1 MILNIFTDW
10 IIMEFDI
17 WITLLLATIAISISP
32 GAGAVVSMNYGIKY
46 GLKKSYPTIFG
57 LQAGLI
63 IQTFVVVI
71 GLGAIIAKSV
81 TIFTIIKWIGV
92 LYLIYMGLNKI
103 FEKVEI
109 VEEGEHLKNY
119 SIKKAFLTATF
130 INLTNPK
137 ATVFLVAFI
146 PQFLN
151 PNESLWLQF
160 GIIITTLCTVDIIVM
175 TGYSSMASKLKFLI
189 KDVKAMKIQN
199 RITGSFLILAALFMS
214 TAKKA

>member
-1 MILNIFTDW
+1 MELNVW
-10 IIMEFDI
+10 L
-17 WITLLLATIAISISP
+17 TLLLATIAISVSP

-46 GLKKSYPTIFG
+46 GLKKSYAAIFG
-57 LQAGLI
+57 LQAGLL

-81 TIFTIIKWIGV
+81 LVFTIIKWIGV
-92 LYLIYMGLNKI
+92 LYLVYMGLSKI
-103 FEKVEI
+103 FEKVELS
-109 VEEGEHLKNY
+109 EDGEQITEY
-119 SIKKAFLTATF
+119 SAKKAFLSATL
-130 INLTNPK
+130 INVTNPK

-160 GIIITTLCTVDIIVM
+160 GIICLTLVVIDVIVM

-189 KDVKAMKIQN
+189 KDAKAMKIQN
-199 RITGSFLILAALFMS
+199 RITGSFLIIAAIFMS
-214 TAKKA
+214 MTKRAS

>member
-1 MILNIFTDW
+1 
-10 IIMEFDI
+10 MEFDV
-17 WITLLLATIAISISP
+17 WITLLLATIAISVSP

-46 GLKKSYPTIFG
+46 GLKKSYAAIMG
-57 LQAGLI
+57 LQAGLL
-63 IQTFVVVI
+63 IQTFIVVI
-71 GLGAIIAKSV
+71 GLGAVIAQSV

-92 LYLIYMGLNKI
+92 AYLVYMGLSKI
-103 FEKVEI
+103 FEKVEL
-109 VEEGEHLKNY
+109 VEEGEHLKSY

-160 GIIITTLCTVDIIVM
+160 AIISLTLCIVDIFVM
-175 TGYSSMASKLKFLI
+175 TGYSTMASKLKFLI
-189 KDVKAMKIQN
+189 KDKKAMKIQN
-199 RITGSFLILAALFMS
+199 RITGSFLILAAVFMS
-214 TAKKA
+214 TAKRA

>member
-1 MILNIFTDW
+1 
-10 IIMEFDI
+10 MEFDI
-17 WITLLLATIAISISP
+17 WLTLLIATIVISVSP

-46 GLKKSYPTIFG
+46 GLKKSYAAIFG
-57 LQAGLI
+57 LQAGLL

-81 TIFTIIKWIGV
+81 LIFNIIKWIGV
-92 LYLIYMGLNKI
+92 AYLVYLGLSKI
-103 FEKVEI
+103 FEKVEL
-109 VEEGEHLKNY
+109 VEEDERINDY
-119 SIKKAFLTATF
+119 SAKKAFISATL

-160 GIIITTLCTVDIIVM
+160 IIIGFTLCIVDIFVM
-175 TGYSSMASKLKFLI
+175 TGYSSLASKLKFLI

-199 RITGSFLILAALFMS
+199 RITGSFLIIAALFMAS
-214 TAKKA
+214 TKKA

>member
-1 MILNIFTDW
+1 MDFEVWL
-10 IIMEFDI
+10 
-17 WITLLLATIAISISP
+17 TLLLASIAISVSP

-46 GLKKSYPTIFG
+46 GLKKSYSAIFG
-57 LQAGLI
+57 LQAGLLA
-63 IQTFVVVI
+63 QTFIVVI

-81 TIFTIIKWIGV
+81 LVFNIVKWVGV
-92 LYLIYMGLNKI
+92 AYLVYLGLSKI
-103 FEKVEI
+103 FEKVEL
-109 VEEGEHLKNY
+109 VEQSEQIKSY
-119 SIKKAFLTATF
+119 DAKKAFLTATF

-151 PNESLWLQF
+151 PSESLWLQF
-160 GIIITTLCTVDIIVM
+160 AIIGLTLCVVDIFVM

-199 RITGSFLILAALFMS
+199 RITGMFLILAAVFMS
-214 TAKKA
+214 TAKRS